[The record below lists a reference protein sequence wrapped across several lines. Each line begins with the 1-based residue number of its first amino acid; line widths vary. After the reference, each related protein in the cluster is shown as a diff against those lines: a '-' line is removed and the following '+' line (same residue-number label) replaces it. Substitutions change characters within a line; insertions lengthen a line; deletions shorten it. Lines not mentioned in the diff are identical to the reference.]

1 LIGGWANF
9 EAKPLDPLAKS
20 WLFGLKTNMRGKR
33 KKDLMYAKERFIAAT
48 NLNHVNLV

>member
-20 WLFGLKTNMRGKR
+20 WLFGLQNQHEREKKKR
-33 KKDLMYAKERFIAAT
+33 FDVCK
-48 NLNHVNLV
+48 